1 MTTEPRPIVPMTAL
15 TEGLREGYEK
25 RITELTNALR
35 EVTEHL
41 AKREELI
48 SELRAELRAKETN
61 AESVARPAAKIQ
73 KLIRG

>member
-15 TEGLREGYEK
+15 TEGLREGYET
-25 RITELTNALR
+25 RIAELTNALR

-48 SELRAELRAKETN
+48 GELRAELRAKETN
-61 AESVARPAAKIQ
+61 AESLARSTARIG
-73 KLIRG
+73 KLIRE

>member
-1 MTTEPRPIVPMTAL
+1 MTSEPRPIVPMTAL
-15 TEGLREGYEK
+15 TEGLRDGYER

-35 EVTEHL
+35 EITEHL

-61 AESVARPAAKIQ
+61 AETLARSTAKIG
-73 KLIRG
+73 KLIRE